1 MLTSKFDQQE
11 VIDAGHPPV
20 AKGIVCVDFDGTIF
34 PFGDM
39 FGAGD
44 PIEGAANAVRALKA
58 EGYTIVIFSSRFS
71 KAWHDHE
78 GWSHADA
85 MEEQTHYVVNALN
98 AHGIPWDRLTAEK
111 IPAMAYFD
119 DKAYRAE
126 GPNGL
131 ARAVSLFL
139 FAENERVK

>member
-34 PFGDM
+34 PFGSM
-39 FGAGD
+39 FGMGE
-44 PIEGAANAVRALKA
+44 PIEGAAEAVRALKE

-78 GWSHADA
+78 GWPHADA
-85 MEEQTHYVVNALN
+85 LEEQTEYVVNALN
-98 AHGIPWDRLTAEK
+98 AHRIPWDRLTADK
-111 IPAMAYFD
+111 VPAMAYFD
-119 DKAYRAE
+119 DKAYRAA
-126 GPNGL
+126 GPKGL

-139 FAENERVK
+139 NDELKKAL